1 LYDPPLLPAP
11 PAGNLADELIQ
22 MEHQYN
28 QQENMKR
35 IARLKR
41 LERILILAFV
51 LVCALLTYFLT
62 TG

>member
-1 LYDPPLLPAP
+1 MILHCYKRRPPVISA
-11 PAGNLADELIQ
+11 NEFMQ

-35 IARLKR
+35 IAKLKR

>member
-1 LYDPPLLPAP
+1 
-11 PAGNLADELIQ
+11 
-22 MEHQYN
+22 MEHPYN

-51 LVCALLTYFLT
+51 LVCALVIYFLT